1 MEEKKVVTGNGVPV
15 AGRNG
20 TIGGSAVAMEPQG
33 GTTFEFG
40 AFRFNPAERVLYRG
54 AERVPLSPKVAD
66 TLLVLLTH
74 HGRVVE
80 KNELIELV
88 WPDTFVE
95 EGGLARNISALR
107 KALGDDAEGSVHI
120 ETIPKR
126 GYRFVAPLGKTPAE
140 AETGAAP
147 HRAGFRFTIALT
159 LVAATLVLLAAG
171 YLLSF
176 LIRHDRSA
184 PKVKSIAVLP
194 LKNIS
199 GDAAQDYF
207 AEGMTD
213 VIATELSKTGLPVIA
228 PASVRSLPPGAPL
241 AEIGRQLKVEA
252 VIQGT
257 VLQSGDWVRINAQLV
272 DIGTGRLL
280 WADSY
285 RRDLRDVL
293 RLQAEVAEAI
303 VRKTSSQ
310 AGAGERPEPS
320 RPPAVIPEAYQ
331 AYLRGRFFWDKRT
344 EPALRKAVEYF
355 NEAIA
360 KDGSYAPAYAGLAD
374 SWSLLASNS
383 YDAVPPREGM
393 PLAKAAA
400 LRALELDGGLAEAH
414 TSLAYVTM
422 VYNWDLEGAEREF
435 QLANRYNPGY
445 ATARHWHAHC
455 LLAAGRLEEAA
466 AEMRQ
471 AQNLDPLS
479 LPINV
484 GVGWCSYF
492 ARRYDDAIA
501 QYRKTLELEPNFAL
515 AHQTLGLA
523 LVRKHD
529 YPKAIAEFQ
538 TALALSGGASAMASL
553 GYASGLAGSK
563 ADARA
568 QLAQLVELSHH
579 RYVPAIYMAQVCLG
593 LRDGQGFSSWL
604 SKAREERSEYLIYLQ
619 RDPALDAVRADPAFR
634 LAP

>member
-1 MEEKKVVTGNGVPV
+1 ME
-15 AGRNG
+15 
-20 TIGGSAVAMEPQG
+20 SQG
-33 GTTFEFG
+33 GVAFEFG
-40 AFRFNPAERVLYRG
+40 AFRFDPAERVLYRG
-54 AERVPLSPKVAD
+54 PERVPLSPKVAD
-66 TLLVLLTH
+66 TLLVLLTR

-80 KNELIELV
+80 KNELIQLV

-107 KALGDDAEGSVHI
+107 KALGDDADGSGYI

-126 GYRFVAPLGKTPAE
+126 GYRFVAPIRKSPTEPETAGGAVGK
-140 AETGAAP
+140 GAAP
-147 HRAGFRFTIALT
+147 HRPGVR
-159 LVAATLVLLAAG
+159 LVAAAVLVAVALLLVATG
-171 YLLSF
+171 YLVSF
-176 LIRHDRSA
+176 MTRHDRAASQ
-184 PKVKSIAVLP
+184 VKSIAVLP

-207 AEGMTD
+207 AEGMTE

-228 PASVRSLPPGAPL
+228 PASVRSLRPGAPL
-241 AEIGRQLKVEA
+241 AEIGRQLKVDA

-257 VLQSGDWVRINAQLV
+257 VLQSGDWVRVNAQLV

-285 RRDLRDVL
+285 ERDLRDVL
-293 RLQAEVAEAI
+293 RLQAEVADAI
-303 VRKTSSQ
+303 ARKTSFQ
-310 AGAGERPEPS
+310 AAAGERPRPS
-320 RPPAVIPEAYQ
+320 RPQTVVPDAYQ
-331 AYLRGRFFWDKRT
+331 AYLRGRFFWNKRT
-344 EPALRKAVEYF
+344 EPALRRAVDYF

-360 KDGSYAPAYAGLAD
+360 KDGTYAPAYAGLAD

-422 VYNWDLEGAEREF
+422 AYNWDLEPAEREF
-435 QLANRYNPGY
+435 LQAIRCNPGY

-455 LLAAGRLEEAA
+455 LLAAGRLDEAS

-479 LPINV
+479 LPVNA

-492 ARRYDDAIA
+492 ARRYDDAIR
-501 QYRKTLELEPNFAL
+501 QYRMTLELEPNFAL

-523 LVRKHD
+523 LAQKHD
-529 YPKAIAEFQ
+529 YPEAIAEFQ
-538 TALALSGGASAMASL
+538 TALKLSGGASAVASL
-553 GYASGLAGSK
+553 GYAYGLAGSK

-568 QLAQLVELSHH
+568 QLARLVELSHH
-579 RYVPAIYMAQVCLG
+579 RYVPALYMAQVCLG
-593 LRDGQGFSSWL
+593 LRDAPGFSSWL
-604 SKAREERSEYLIYLQ
+604 SKAREERSEYLIYYQ
-619 RDPALDAVRADPAFR
+619 FDPAFDAVRGDPLFR
-634 LAP
+634 VDPRAAGGGKSVRNM

>member
-1 MEEKKVVTGNGVPV
+1 
-15 AGRNG
+15 
-20 TIGGSAVAMEPQG
+20 MEPQG
-33 GTTFEFG
+33 GAVFEFG
-40 AFRFNPAERVLYRG
+40 AFRFDPAARVLYRG
-54 AERVPLSPKVAD
+54 SERVPLSPKVAD
-66 TLLVLLTH
+66 TLFVLLTH

-80 KNELIELV
+80 KNELIQLV

-95 EGGLARNISALR
+95 EGGLTRNISALR
-107 KALGDDAEGSVHI
+107 KALGDGAEGSGHI

-126 GYRFVAPLGKTPAE
+126 GYRFAAPIGKTATQPRRP
-140 AETGAAP
+140 GV
-147 HRAGFRFTIALT
+147 RYTIAAI
-159 LVAATLVLLAAG
+159 LVAAALLLVAAG
-171 YLLSF
+171 YLVSF
-176 LIRHDRSA
+176 MNRRDRSA
-184 PKVKSIAVLP
+184 HQVKSIAVLP

-207 AEGMTD
+207 AEGMTE

-257 VLQSGDWVRINAQLV
+257 VLQSDDRVRINAQLV

-285 RRDLRDVL
+285 QRDLRDVL
-293 RLQAEVAEAI
+293 RLQAEVAGAI
-303 VRKTSSQ
+303 ARQTSSQ
-310 AGAGERPEPS
+310 AAAGERPGPS
-320 RPPAVIPEAYQ
+320 RLSAVVPEAYE
-331 AYLRGRFFWDKRT
+331 AYLRGRFFWNKRT
-344 EPALRKAVEYF
+344 EPALRKAVGYF

-360 KDGSYAPAYAGLAD
+360 KDGTYAPAYAGLAD

-400 LRALELDGGLAEAH
+400 QRALELDGGLAEAH

-422 VYNWDLEGAEREF
+422 AYDWDLEPAEREF
-435 QLANRYNPGY
+435 QQAIRYNPGY
-445 ATARHWHAHC
+445 ATARQWHAHC
-455 LLAAGRLEEAA
+455 LLAAGRLDEAA

-479 LPINV
+479 LPVNV

-492 ARRYDDAIA
+492 ARRYDDAIN

-515 AHQTLGLA
+515 THQTLGMALA
-523 LVRKHD
+523 QKHD
-529 YPKAIAEFQ
+529 YSKAIAEFQ
-538 TALALSGGASAMASL
+538 TALTLSGGASAMASL
-553 GYASGLAGSK
+553 GYAYGLAGSK

-568 QLAQLVELSHH
+568 QLARLMELSHQ

-593 LRDGQGFSSWL
+593 IRDGRGFSFWM
-604 SKAREERSEYLIYLQ
+604 SKAREERSEYLIYYQ
-619 RDPALDAVRADPAFR
+619 RDPSLDAVRKDPGFR
-634 LAP
+634 VER

>member
-1 MEEKKVVTGNGVPV
+1 
-15 AGRNG
+15 
-20 TIGGSAVAMEPQG
+20 MEPPG
-33 GTTFEFG
+33 GAVFEFG
-40 AFRFNPAERVLYRG
+40 DFRFDPAERVLYRG
-54 AERVPLSPKVAD
+54 SERVPLSPKVAD
-66 TLLVLLTH
+66 TLLVLLTR

-80 KNELIELV
+80 KNELMQLV

-107 KALGDDAEGSVHI
+107 KALGDGTDGSRHI

-126 GYRFVAPLGKTPAE
+126 GYRFVAPLGKTPTA
-140 AETGAAP
+140 AETAASVAGTGAVP
-147 HRAGFRFTIALT
+147 HRPGIRFAMIATLAAAALV
-159 LVAATLVLLAAG
+159 LVAAG
-171 YLLSF
+171 YFLSF
-176 LIRHDRSA
+176 MTRHGRST
-184 PKVKSIAVLP
+184 PQVKSIAVLP

-213 VIATELSKTGLPVIA
+213 EIATELSKTGLPVIA

-241 AEIGRQLKVEA
+241 AEIGRRLSVEA
-252 VIQGT
+252 VIQGS
-257 VLQSGDWVRINAQLV
+257 VLQSGNWVRINAQLV
-272 DIGTGRLL
+272 EIRTGRLL

-285 RRDLRDVL
+285 QRALRDVL
-293 RLQAEVAEAI
+293 RLQAEVADAI
-303 VRKTSSQ
+303 AHKTSSQ
-310 AGAGERPEPS
+310 AAAGERPGPTRLQS
-320 RPPAVIPEAYQ
+320 VVPDAYQ
-331 AYLRGRFFWDKRT
+331 AYLRGRFFWNKRT

-360 KDGSYAPAYAGLAD
+360 KDGKYAPAYAGLAD

-383 YDAVPPREGM
+383 YDAVRPREGM

-400 LRALELDGGLAEAH
+400 QRALELDGGLAEAH

-422 VYNWDLEGAEREF
+422 AYNWDLEGAEREF
-435 QLANRYNPGY
+435 QQANRSNPGY

-455 LLAAGRLEEAA
+455 LLAAGRLDEAA

-479 LPINV
+479 LPVNV

-492 ARRYDDAIA
+492 ARRYDDAIS
-501 QYRKTLELEPNFAL
+501 QYRKTLELEPSFAL

-523 LVRKHD
+523 LAQKHD

-538 TALALSGGASAMASL
+538 TALKLSAGASAMASL
-553 GYASGLAGSK
+553 GYAYGLAGSK

-568 QLAQLVELSHH
+568 QLARLVELSHQ

-604 SKAREERSEYLIYLQ
+604 SKAREERSEYLIYYQ
-619 RDPALDAVRADPAFR
+619 FDPALDAVRADPAFR
-634 LAP
+634 LEP

>member
-1 MEEKKVVTGNGVPV
+1 ME
-15 AGRNG
+15 
-20 TIGGSAVAMEPQG
+20 SQG
-33 GTTFEFG
+33 GTAFEFG
-40 AFRFNPAERVLYRG
+40 AFRFDPAERVLYRG
-54 AERVPLSPKVAD
+54 PERVPLSPKVAD

-80 KNELIELV
+80 KNELIQLV

-95 EGGLARNISALR
+95 EGGLTRNISALR
-107 KALGDDAEGSVHI
+107 KALGDDADGSRHI

-126 GYRFVAPLGKTPAE
+126 GYRFVAPIGKTPAE
-140 AETGAAP
+140 AEAGAAP
-147 HRAGFRFTIALT
+147 RRPGVRFAMAAI
-159 LVAATLVLLAAG
+159 LVAAALLLVAAG
-171 YLLSF
+171 YLVSF
-176 LIRHDRSA
+176 MTRHDHAA
-184 PKVKSIAVLP
+184 PRVKSIAVLP

-207 AEGMTD
+207 AEGMTE

-228 PASVRSLPPGAPL
+228 PASVRSLRPGAPL
-241 AEIGRQLKVEA
+241 EEVGRQLKVEA

-257 VLQSGDWVRINAQLV
+257 VLQSGDRVRINAQLV

-285 RRDLRDVL
+285 QRDLRDVL
-293 RLQAEVAEAI
+293 RLQAEVAGAI
-303 VRKTSSQ
+303 ARQTSSE
-310 AGAGERPEPS
+310 AAAGERPGPS
-320 RPPAVIPEAYQ
+320 RLQAVVPDAYQ
-331 AYLRGRFFWDKRT
+331 AYLRGRFFWNKRT
-344 EPALRKAVEYF
+344 EPALRRAVEYF

-360 KDGSYAPAYAGLAD
+360 KDGTYAPAYAGLAD

-422 VYNWDLEGAEREF
+422 AYDWDLEPAEREF
-435 QLANRYNPGY
+435 QQANRCNPGY
-445 ATARHWHAHC
+445 ATARQWHAHC

-479 LPINV
+479 LPVNV

-492 ARRYDDAIA
+492 ARRYDDAIE

-515 AHQTLGLA
+515 AHQTLGMALA
-523 LVRKHD
+523 QKHD

-538 TALALSGGASAMASL
+538 TALTLSGGASAIASL
-553 GYASGLAGSK
+553 GYAYGLAGSK

-568 QLAQLVELSHH
+568 QLARLVELSHQ
-579 RYVPAIYMAQVCLG
+579 RYVPAIYMAQVYLG

-604 SKAREERSEYLIYLQ
+604 SKAREERSEYLIYYQ
-619 RDPALDAVRADPAFR
+619 FDPAFDAVRANPLFR
-634 LAP
+634 LGPRAAGGGKSVRNM

>member
-1 MEEKKVVTGNGVPV
+1 
-15 AGRNG
+15 
-20 TIGGSAVAMEPQG
+20 MEPQG
-33 GTTFEFG
+33 GTAFEFG
-40 AFRFNPAERVLYRG
+40 AFRFDPAERVLYRG
-54 AERVPLSPKVAD
+54 PERVPLSPKVAD

-80 KNELIELV
+80 KNELMQLV

-107 KALGDDAEGSVHI
+107 KALGDDAEGSRHI

-126 GYRFVAPLGKTPAE
+126 GYRFVAPLGKNVVGK
-140 AETGAAP
+140 GAAP
-147 HRAGFRFTIALT
+147 RRRGVRFAIAAI
-159 LVAATLVLLAAG
+159 LVAAAMLLVATG
-171 YLLSF
+171 YLVSF
-176 LIRHDRSA
+176 MTRHDHAA
-184 PKVKSIAVLP
+184 PRVKSIAVLP

-207 AEGMTD
+207 AEGMTE

-228 PASVRSLPPGAPL
+228 PASVRSLRPGAPL
-241 AEIGRQLKVEA
+241 EEVGRQLKVEA
-252 VIQGT
+252 VIRGT
-257 VLQSGDWVRINAQLV
+257 VLQSGDRVRINAQLV
-272 DIGTGRLL
+272 DIGSGRLL

-285 RRDLRDVL
+285 QRDLRDVL
-293 RLQAEVAEAI
+293 QLQAEVAGAIARQTSFEAA
-303 VRKTSSQ
+303 S
-310 AGAGERPEPS
+310 GERPAPS
-320 RPPAVIPEAYQ
+320 RLQAVVPDAYQ
-331 AYLRGRFFWDKRT
+331 AYLRGRFFWNKRT

-360 KDGSYAPAYAGLAD
+360 KDGTYAPAYAGLAD

-422 VYNWDLEGAEREF
+422 AYDWDLEPAEREF
-435 QLANRYNPGY
+435 QQAIRCNPGY

-455 LLAAGRLEEAA
+455 LLAAGRLEEAS

-479 LPINV
+479 LPVNV

-492 ARRYDDAIA
+492 ARRYDDAIN

-515 AHQTLGLA
+515 THQTLGMALA
-523 LVRKHD
+523 QKHD

-538 TALALSGGASAMASL
+538 TALTLSGGASAMASL
-553 GYASGLAGSK
+553 GYAYGLAGSK

-568 QLAQLVELSHH
+568 QLARLVELSHQ

-593 LRDGQGFSSWL
+593 LRDAPGFSSWL
-604 SKAREERSEYLIYLQ
+604 SKAREERSEYLIYYQ
-619 RDPALDAVRADPAFR
+619 FDPALDAVRADPSFR
-634 LAP
+634 LEPRAAGIL

>member
-1 MEEKKVVTGNGVPV
+1 
-15 AGRNG
+15 
-20 TIGGSAVAMEPQG
+20 MEPPG
-33 GTTFEFG
+33 GAVFEFG
-40 AFRFNPAERVLYRG
+40 DFRFDPAERVLYRG
-54 AERVPLSPKVAD
+54 SERVPLSPKVAD
-66 TLLVLLTH
+66 TLLVLLTR

-80 KNELIELV
+80 KNELMQLV

-107 KALGDDAEGSVHI
+107 KALGDGTDGSRHI

-126 GYRFVAPLGKTPAE
+126 GYRFVAPLGKTPTA
-140 AETGAAP
+140 AETAASVAGTGAVP
-147 HRAGFRFTIALT
+147 HRPGIRFAMIATLAAAALV
-159 LVAATLVLLAAG
+159 LVAAG
-171 YLLSF
+171 YFLSF
-176 LIRHDRSA
+176 MTRHGRSTSQA
-184 PKVKSIAVLP
+184 RSIAVLP

-213 VIATELSKTGLPVIA
+213 EIATELSKTGLPVIA

-241 AEIGRQLKVEA
+241 AEIGRRLSVEA
-252 VIQGT
+252 VIQGS
-257 VLQSGDWVRINAQLV
+257 VLQSGNWVRINAQLV
-272 DIGTGRLL
+272 EIRTGRLL

-285 RRDLRDVL
+285 QRALRDVL
-293 RLQAEVAEAI
+293 RLQAEVADAI
-303 VRKTSSQ
+303 AHKTSSQ
-310 AGAGERPEPS
+310 AAAGERPGPTRLQS
-320 RPPAVIPEAYQ
+320 VVPDAYQ
-331 AYLRGRFFWDKRT
+331 AYLRGRFFWNKRT

-360 KDGSYAPAYAGLAD
+360 KDGKYAPAYAGLAD

-383 YDAVPPREGM
+383 YDAVRPREGM

-400 LRALELDGGLAEAH
+400 QRALELDGGLAEAH

-422 VYNWDLEGAEREF
+422 VYNWDLEPAEREF
-435 QLANRYNPGY
+435 QQAIRSNPGY

-455 LLAAGRLEEAA
+455 LLAAGRLVEAA

-479 LPINV
+479 LPVNV

-492 ARRYDDAIA
+492 ARRYDDAIS
-501 QYRKTLELEPNFAL
+501 QYRKTLELEPSFAL

-523 LVRKHD
+523 LAQKHD

-538 TALALSGGASAMASL
+538 TALKLSAGASAMASL
-553 GYASGLAGSK
+553 GYAYGLAGSK

-568 QLAQLVELSHH
+568 QLARLVELSHQ

-604 SKAREERSEYLIYLQ
+604 SKAREERSEYLIYYQ
-619 RDPALDAVRADPAFR
+619 FDPALDAVRADPAFR
-634 LAP
+634 LEP

>member
-1 MEEKKVVTGNGVPV
+1 
-15 AGRNG
+15 
-20 TIGGSAVAMEPQG
+20 
-33 GTTFEFG
+33 
-40 AFRFNPAERVLYRG
+40 
-54 AERVPLSPKVAD
+54 
-66 TLLVLLTH
+66 
-74 HGRVVE
+74 
-80 KNELIELV
+80 
-88 WPDTFVE
+88 
-95 EGGLARNISALR
+95 
-107 KALGDDAEGSVHI
+107 
-120 ETIPKR
+120 
-126 GYRFVAPLGKTPAE
+126 VAPLGKTPTE
-140 AETGAAP
+140 PETADTVVGKGAVP
-147 HRAGFRFTIALT
+147 RRPGVRVTIAAI
-159 LVAATLVLLAAG
+159 LVAAALVLVAAG
-171 YLLSF
+171 YLVSF
-176 LIRHDRSA
+176 MTRHDRSA
-184 PKVKSIAVLP
+184 LQLQSIAVLP

-228 PASVRSLPPGAPL
+228 PASVRSLRPGAPL
-241 AEIGRQLKVEA
+241 EEVGRQLKVGA

-257 VLQSGDWVRINAQLV
+257 VLRSGDWVRINAQLV

-285 RRDLRDVL
+285 QRDLRDVL
-293 RLQAEVAEAI
+293 RLQAEVAGAI
-303 VRKTSSQ
+303 ARQTSSQ
-310 AGAGERPEPS
+310 AAAGERPGPS
-320 RPPAVIPEAYQ
+320 RPQAVVPDAYQ
-331 AYLRGRFFWDKRT
+331 AYLRGRFFWNKRT

-360 KDGSYAPAYAGLAD
+360 KDGKYAPAYAGLAD
-374 SWSLLASNS
+374 SWALLASNS

-422 VYNWDLEGAEREF
+422 AYDWDLERAEREF
-435 QLANRYNPGY
+435 QQANRSNPGY
-445 ATARHWHAHC
+445 ATARQWHAHC
-455 LLAAGRLEEAA
+455 LLAAGRLEEAS

-471 AQNLDPLS
+471 AQILDPLS
-479 LPINV
+479 LPVNV

-515 AHQTLGLA
+515 AHQTLGMALA
-523 LVRKHD
+523 QKHD

-538 TALALSGGASAMASL
+538 TALTLSGGAGAVASL
-553 GYASGLAGSK
+553 GYAYGLAGSK

-568 QLAQLVELSHH
+568 QLARLVELSRQ

-593 LRDGQGFSSWL
+593 LRDAQGFSSWL
-604 SKAREERSEYLIYLQ
+604 AKAREERSEYLIYYQ
-619 RDPALDAVRADPAFR
+619 RDPALDAVRKDPGFR
-634 LAP
+634 LGP

>member
-1 MEEKKVVTGNGVPV
+1 
-15 AGRNG
+15 
-20 TIGGSAVAMEPQG
+20 MEPQG
-33 GTTFEFG
+33 GAAFEFG
-40 AFRFNPAERVLYRG
+40 AFRFDAAERVLYRG
-54 AERVPLSPKVAD
+54 SERVPLSPKVAD
-66 TLLVLLTH
+66 TLLVLLTN

-80 KNELIELV
+80 KNELIQLV

-107 KALGDDAEGSVHI
+107 KALGDDADGSGHI

-126 GYRFVAPLGKTPAE
+126 GYRFVAPIGKTATQPRRPGIRFAI
-140 AETGAAP
+140 AA
-147 HRAGFRFTIALT
+147 T
-159 LVAATLVLLAAG
+159 LVAAALVLVASG

-176 LIRHDRSA
+176 LTRHDRSA
-184 PKVKSIAVLP
+184 HLVKSVAVLP

-241 AEIGRQLKVEA
+241 AEIGRQLKVGA

-257 VLQSGDWVRINAQLV
+257 VLRSGDWVRINAQLV
-272 DIGTGRLL
+272 EIGTGRLL

-293 RLQAEVAEAI
+293 RLQAEVAGAIARQTSFEAAAG
-303 VRKTSSQ
+303 VRPDSSRLQ
-310 AGAGERPEPS
+310 T
-320 RPPAVIPEAYQ
+320 VVPEAYQ
-331 AYLRGRFFWDKRT
+331 AYLRGRFFWNKRT
-344 EPALRKAVEYF
+344 EPALRKAVQYF
-355 NEAIA
+355 NDAIA
-360 KDGSYAPAYAGLAD
+360 KDGKYAPAYAGLAD

-400 LRALELDGGLAEAH
+400 QRALELDSGLAEAH

-422 VYNWDLEGAEREF
+422 AFDWDLEPAEREF
-435 QLANRYNPGY
+435 QQAIRCNPGY

-455 LLAAGRLEEAA
+455 LLAAGRLEDAA

-479 LPINV
+479 LPVNV

-492 ARRYDDAIA
+492 ARRYDEAIG

-515 AHQTLGLA
+515 AHQTLGMALA
-523 LVRKHD
+523 QKHD
-529 YPKAIAEFQ
+529 YPEAIAEFQ
-538 TALALSGGASAMASL
+538 TAVTLSGGASAVASL
-553 GYASGLAGSK
+553 GYAYGLAGSK
-563 ADARA
+563 AEARA
-568 QLAQLVELSHH
+568 QLARLVELSHR

-593 LRDGQGFSSWL
+593 LRDGRGFSSWM
-604 SKAREERSEYLIYLQ
+604 SKAREERSEYLIYYQ

-634 LAP
+634 VEP

>member
-1 MEEKKVVTGNGVPV
+1 
-15 AGRNG
+15 
-20 TIGGSAVAMEPQG
+20 MEPQG
-33 GTTFEFG
+33 GTAFEFG
-40 AFRFNPAERVLYRG
+40 VFRFDPVERVLYRG
-54 AERVPLSPKVAD
+54 SERVPLSPKVAD

-80 KNELIELV
+80 KNELMQLV

-95 EGGLARNISALR
+95 DGGLTRNISALR
-107 KALGDDAEGSVHI
+107 KALGDDAEGSGYI

-126 GYRFVAPLGKTPAE
+126 GYRFVAPLGRTPAE
-140 AETGAAP
+140 AEAGSAP
-147 HRAGFRFTIALT
+147 HRSGVRFTIASI
-159 LVAATLVLLAAG
+159 LVAAALVLVAAG

-176 LIRHDRSA
+176 MTRHDRSA
-184 PKVKSIAVLP
+184 LQVKSIAVLP

-207 AEGMTD
+207 AEGMTE

-257 VLQSGDWVRINAQLV
+257 VLRSGDWVRVNAQLV

-285 RRDLRDVL
+285 QRDLRDVL
-293 RLQAEVAEAI
+293 RLQAEVAGAI
-303 VRKTSSQ
+303 ARKTSFEAAS
-310 AGAGERPEPS
+310 GEQPGTTRLQPVVPD
-320 RPPAVIPEAYQ
+320 AYQ
-331 AYLRGRFFWDKRT
+331 AYLRGRFFWNKRT

-360 KDGSYAPAYAGLAD
+360 KDATYAPAYAGLAD

-422 VYNWDLEGAEREF
+422 AYDWDLERAEREF
-435 QLANRYNPGY
+435 QQANRSNPGY
-445 ATARHWHAHC
+445 ATARQWHAHC
-455 LLAAGRLEEAA
+455 LLAAGRLEEAS

-471 AQNLDPLS
+471 AQILDPLS
-479 LPINV
+479 LPVNV

-515 AHQTLGLA
+515 AHQTLGMALA
-523 LVRKHD
+523 QKHD

-538 TALALSGGASAMASL
+538 TALTLSGGAGAVASL
-553 GYASGLAGSK
+553 GYAYGLAGSK

-568 QLAQLVELSHH
+568 QLARLVELSRQ

-593 LRDGQGFSSWL
+593 LRDAQGFSSWL
-604 SKAREERSEYLIYLQ
+604 AKAREERSEYLIYYQ
-619 RDPALDAVRADPAFR
+619 RDPALDAVRKDPGFR
-634 LAP
+634 LGP

>member
-1 MEEKKVVTGNGVPV
+1 
-15 AGRNG
+15 
-20 TIGGSAVAMEPQG
+20 MEPPG
-33 GTTFEFG
+33 GAVFEFG
-40 AFRFNPAERVLYRG
+40 DFRFDPAERVLYRG
-54 AERVPLSPKVAD
+54 SERVPLSPKVAD
-66 TLLVLLTH
+66 TLLVLLTR

-80 KNELIELV
+80 KNELMQLV

-107 KALGDDAEGSVHI
+107 KALGDGTDGSRHI

-126 GYRFVAPLGKTPAE
+126 GYRFVAPLGKTPTA
-140 AETGAAP
+140 AETAASVAGTGAVP
-147 HRAGFRFTIALT
+147 HRPGIRFAMIATLAAAALV
-159 LVAATLVLLAAG
+159 LVAAG
-171 YLLSF
+171 YFLSF
-176 LIRHDRSA
+176 MTRHGRSTSQA
-184 PKVKSIAVLP
+184 RSIAVLP

-213 VIATELSKTGLPVIA
+213 EIATELSKTGLPVIA

-241 AEIGRQLKVEA
+241 AEIGRRLSVEA
-252 VIQGT
+252 VIQGS
-257 VLQSGDWVRINAQLV
+257 VLQSGNWVRINAQLV
-272 DIGTGRLL
+272 EIRTGRLL

-285 RRDLRDVL
+285 QRALRDVL
-293 RLQAEVAEAI
+293 RLQAEVADAI
-303 VRKTSSQ
+303 AHKTSSQ
-310 AGAGERPEPS
+310 AAAGERPGPTRLQS
-320 RPPAVIPEAYQ
+320 VVPDAYQ
-331 AYLRGRFFWDKRT
+331 AYLRGRFFWNKRT

-360 KDGSYAPAYAGLAD
+360 KDGKYAPAYAGLAD

-383 YDAVPPREGM
+383 YDAVRPREGM

-400 LRALELDGGLAEAH
+400 QRALELDGGLAEAH

-422 VYNWDLEGAEREF
+422 AYNWDLEGAEREF
-435 QLANRYNPGY
+435 QQANRSNPGY

-455 LLAAGRLEEAA
+455 LLAAGRLVEAA

-479 LPINV
+479 LPVNV

-492 ARRYDDAIA
+492 ARRYDDAIS
-501 QYRKTLELEPNFAL
+501 QYRKTLELEPSFAL

-523 LVRKHD
+523 LAQKHD

-538 TALALSGGASAMASL
+538 TALKLSAGASAMASL
-553 GYASGLAGSK
+553 GYAYGLAGSK

-568 QLAQLVELSHH
+568 QLARLVELSHQ

-604 SKAREERSEYLIYLQ
+604 SKAREERSEYLIYYQ
-619 RDPALDAVRADPAFR
+619 FDPALDAVRADPAFR
-634 LAP
+634 LEP